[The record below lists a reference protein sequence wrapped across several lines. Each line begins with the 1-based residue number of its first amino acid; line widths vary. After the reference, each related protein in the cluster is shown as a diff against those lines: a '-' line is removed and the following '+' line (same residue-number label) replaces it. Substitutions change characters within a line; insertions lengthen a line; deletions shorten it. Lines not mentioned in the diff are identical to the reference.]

1 MSSFIIDGMFILIV
15 ISLAGVIFKAIT
27 RKEKLLGNN
36 KYLSTL
42 SVISMIAF
50 IAYMSNSYLNKNK
63 IPEETFS
70 FKIDG
75 MTYLLSTR
83 EKVKINIRALWEVC
97 TPADNFDKKRKFNE
111 RLLNMML
118 LEPINNQIRDAS
130 SKSKDLKEL
139 KAKVNNQSFVA
150 QKLKATQDI
159 GLCVINLQIKTY
171 NKAIKNDV

>member
-15 ISLAGVIFKAIT
+15 ISLIGVIFKAIT
-27 RKEKLLGNN
+27 RKEKLLGDN
-36 KYLSTL
+36 KYLST
-42 SVISMIAF
+42 SSIIAMVVF

-63 IPEETFS
+63 IPEEEFS

-83 EKVKINIRALWEVC
+83 EEVKINIRALWKVC

-118 LEPINNQIRDAS
+118 LEPINHQIRDAS

-139 KAKVNNQSFVA
+139 KNKINNQGFVE
-150 QKLKATQDI
+150 KNLNATKDI
-159 GLCVINLQIKTY
+159 GLCVINLKIKTY
-171 NKAIKNDV
+171 NKAIKKDV